1 MLRLLSTINMLLLQ
15 YNPRQIYCKA
25 YISARH
31 PGGLSHF
38 FEQPMAHDIELIDGD
53 LPLVTR
59 RITGVELIAQR
70 IRIRLRTFLGEWL
83 LDRRVGLPFLRWR
96 KRRAPPLASIASR
109 VSEEVRTTRGVLEV
123 RRVRAVQDGEV
134 VRVSGE

>member
-1 MLRLLSTINMLLLQ
+1 
-15 YNPRQIYCKA
+15 
-25 YISARH
+25 
-31 PGGLSHF
+31 
-38 FEQPMAHDIELIDGD
+38 MAHDIALENGD

-59 RITGVELIAQR
+59 RISGTELIAQR

-96 KRRAPPLASIASR
+96 ERRAPPLASIASR

-134 VRVSGE
+134 VRVSGEVVVEGGELLTLSVELGGEGNTSPAVAMALAKSGAIL